1 MCVYAVSNS
10 LCYCCCF
17 FIIVIIVLIR
27 RFFFCLLWITTTT
40 TISLLSE
47 NFIWRLFLKK
57 RSWKK
62 KKLTRAQFIW
72 SKCIH
77 PYILGH
83 YQARDMRKIWLR
95 WSQWNFISFFGA
107 NISAQTRPLSS
118 DGERRD
124 GLGLVKDVKNSWEG
138 DEEAEGGSLW
148 RKRKGEAVEKEG
160 ERWGGVF
167 VIKMMELRDLWDV
180 YNSHLSFCYK

>member
-1 MCVYAVSNS
+1 MLLLLLLHYRHHRLDQKIFLLFVVDYYYYYHFTLVWKFY
-10 LCYCCCF
+10 LKV
-17 FIIVIIVLIR
+17 VI
-27 RFFFCLLWITTTT
+27 
-40 TISLLSE
+40 
-47 NFIWRLFLKK
+47 KK
-57 RSWKK
+57 EVMEKK
-62 KKLTRAQFIW
+62 NLTRAQFIW

-95 WSQWNFISFFGA
+95 WSEWNFRSFFGA